1 MDMIDRLLELTLKDN
16 VYESIPDLL
25 SNNTALISKAKKM
38 LRETCGIIFVQV
50 MQNNRNNC
58 MIMIKTQH
66 TSFIYEYDKLTE
78 ELNIKGE
85 RKNAN
90 SK

>member
-16 VYESIPDLL
+16 VYESIPALL
-25 SNNTALISKAKKM
+25 SNNITLISTAKKK

-50 MQNNRNNC
+50 MQNTRESC
-58 MIMIKTQH
+58 MIMIKTKN

-78 ELNIKGE
+78 ELNMKGE
-85 RKNAN
+85 RRNVNTK
-90 SK
+90 